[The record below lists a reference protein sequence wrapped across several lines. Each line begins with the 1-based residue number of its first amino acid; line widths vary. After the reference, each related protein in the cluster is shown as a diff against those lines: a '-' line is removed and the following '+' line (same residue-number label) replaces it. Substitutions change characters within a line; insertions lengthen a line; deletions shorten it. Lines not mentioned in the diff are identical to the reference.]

1 MPVEATD
8 AAPAAP
14 VPGADGGGRIERAR
28 HTLALWWAGIDPA
41 ERLLLAGAMA
51 LSAAIVVAYVLVT
64 KPNGLAGDQSVYDD
78 YGRFWAD
85 GKLWWSDLPYGVAHA
100 SAWKAPLYPAF
111 VGIVYDILGPSPTKV
126 AAVQGLLL
134 APLTVLGGWLLARRL
149 FGRRTAIASAFALA
163 IFPAS
168 WEFIGLMYPE
178 ALAVPVTLLALNLF
192 WDRPPTTKL
201 AIATGLAIGLGML
214 VRPNLFFLFAGALGG
229 WWILAG
235 PKQAF
240 RGLAI
245 AVAAAVLLILPWT
258 VRNLSAADG
267 FVPISIQDAAVYGT
281 FNDTAA
287 NDPTYPYQ
295 WRAYID
301 PMPEVLEG
309 PPQSDYVVRRELIGD
324 ATDYISEHPDS
335 VPKAFF
341 WNGLSRFWDIRRP
354 QHAIDEI
361 STNGQSK
368 GVAIPGL
375 VLYWIALALALWGLW
390 LFRARRAVVIPILLI
405 ALAAS
410 ITVIPDASTRYRAPL
425 EPLIVILACA
435 APIAALGRGRPG
447 SPAGPGPNRSTQ

>member
-1 MPVEATD
+1 MAVRETD
-8 AAPAAP
+8 SAPR
-14 VPGADGGGRIERAR
+14 GAEVVTGGETRRERRRDALAR
-28 HTLALWWAGIDPA
+28 WWAGVDPA
-41 ERLLLAGAMA
+41 ERVALLAAMA
-51 LSAAIVVAYVLVT
+51 LSAAIVVAYALLT
-64 KPNGLAGDQSVYDD
+64 KPNDLAGDQFVYDD
-78 YGRFWAD
+78 YGRYWIE
-85 GKLWWSDLPYGVAHA
+85 GKLWWSELPYGIAHA

-111 VGIVYDILGPSPTKV
+111 VGIVYDVLGPSPTKV
-126 AAVQGLLL
+126 AVVQGLLL
-134 APLTVLGGWLLARRL
+134 APLTVLGAWLLARRL
-149 FGRRTAIASAFALA
+149 FGRRTAIAAAFLLA
-163 IFPAS
+163 IFPAC
-168 WEFIGLMYPE
+168 WEFIGLIYPE

-192 WDRPPTTKL
+192 LDRPPTTKL

-258 VRNLSAADG
+258 ARNLSVADG
-267 FVPISIQDAAVYGT
+267 FVPISIQDAAVYGA

-287 NDPTYPYQ
+287 NDPIYPYQ
-295 WRAYID
+295 WRAYIE

-309 PPQSDYVVRRELIGD
+309 PPQSDYVVRRELIGE
-324 ATDYISEHPDS
+324 AADYIAEHPDS

-354 QHAIDEI
+354 QRAIDEI
-361 STNGQSK
+361 HPSGQSK

-390 LFRARRAVVIPILLI
+390 LFRDRRAVVIPVLLI

-435 APIAALGRGRPG
+435 APIAALGRGRPDPG
-447 SPAGPGPNRSTQ
+447 RPGPNRSTQ